1 MIFSYL
7 DEMSRGQSSFIDCL
21 TRSTLNLLFLLLFAT
36 YPQLVRPAAMLSRL
50 VISTGRTCSQTARET
65 TPKLLRPFHSS
76 IPRQDAKKGNSNDD
90 GPGSRS
96 NDSTSAL
103 DYKLS
108 HRLRTLPP
116 LPSLE
121 PPTMDASEAVSNI
134 LYNTP
139 PPSKQPFKRHIL
151 NTLVQNEP
159 GVLSRISGTLAARG
173 FNIDSLVVCATEI
186 RDLSRMCIVLRGQDG
201 VVEQAR
207 RQLED
212 LVPVWAVL
220 DYTQTRVIERE
231 LMLVKVSILG
241 PEYFEESQYSTS
253 SSSQSSSSA
262 ATTTPNKHVPPELLL
277 ERRHGTTSSD
287 QQSTIDAAAL
297 HPAPMSPSEALRV
310 KSDNMRS
317 IVALAEQ
324 FHGRVVDVSSASVIV
339 EMSAK
344 STRCD
349 AFLKLVRPF
358 GVLECARSG
367 ESRMSKMIDLKA
379 DRSTMTGTMVLPR
392 SPINSSWSG
401 NDDLTEDERAEID
414 ASSLPPG

>member
-1 MIFSYL
+1 
-7 DEMSRGQSSFIDCL
+7 
-21 TRSTLNLLFLLLFAT
+21 
-36 YPQLVRPAAMLSRL
+36 MLSRIVL
-50 VISTGRTCSQTARET
+50 STGRSCSRASRDA
-65 TPKLLRPFHSS
+65 TPRLLRTLNSTAARREP
-76 IPRQDAKKGNSNDD
+76 KKADDD

-241 PEYFEESQYSTS
+241 PEYFEESQYGSVSNSHQSTQ
-253 SSSQSSSSA
+253 QSSSTS
-262 ATTTPNKHVPPELLL
+262 KHVPPELVL
-277 ERRHGTTSSD
+277 ERRQGNSSSQD
-287 QQSTIDAAAL
+287 HDVNDAVAHVH

-317 IVALAEQ
+317 VIALAEQ
-324 FHGRVVDVSSASVIV
+324 FHGKVVDISSASVIV
-339 EMSAK
+339 EISAK
-344 STRCD
+344 SSRCD

-367 ESRMSKMIDLKA
+367 KDQRRKRGMKFL
-379 DRSTMTGTMVLPR
+379 
-392 SPINSSWSG
+392 
-401 NDDLTEDERAEID
+401 
-414 ASSLPPG
+414 

>member
-1 MIFSYL
+1 
-7 DEMSRGQSSFIDCL
+7 
-21 TRSTLNLLFLLLFAT
+21 
-36 YPQLVRPAAMLSRL
+36 
-50 VISTGRTCSQTARET
+50 
-65 TPKLLRPFHSS
+65 
-76 IPRQDAKKGNSNDD
+76 
-90 GPGSRS
+90 
-96 NDSTSAL
+96 
-103 DYKLS
+103 
-108 HRLRTLPP
+108 
-116 LPSLE
+116 
-121 PPTMDASEAVSNI
+121 MDASEAVSNI

-241 PEYFEESQYSTS
+241 PEYFEESQFGSVSSSNQQQTSTS
-253 SSSQSSSSA
+253 
-262 ATTTPNKHVPPELLL
+262 KHVPPELVQ
-277 ERRHGTTSSD
+277 ERRQGHSSISSQD
-287 QQSTIDAAAL
+287 NHVNDAVAHIH

-317 IVALAEQ
+317 VIALAEQ
-324 FHGRVVDVSSASVIV
+324 FRGKVVDVSSASVIV

-344 STRCD
+344 SSRCD

-367 ESRMSKMIDLKA
+367 EY
-379 DRSTMTGTMVLPR
+379 G
-392 SPINSSWSG
+392 SG
-401 NDDLTEDERAEID
+401 K
-414 ASSLPPG
+414 G

>member
-1 MIFSYL
+1 ML
-7 DEMSRGQSSFIDCL
+7 PRL
-21 TRSTLNLLFLLLFAT
+21 TYTA
-36 YPQLVRPAAMLSRL
+36 
-50 VISTGRTCSQTARET
+50 GRTAAFSLRAPCQIRNFQNTSCLRE
-65 TPKLLRPFHSS
+65 P
-76 IPRQDAKKGNSNDD
+76 QKGGDDD
-90 GPGSRS
+90 GPGGRS

-103 DYKLS
+103 DYKLA
-108 HRLRTLPP
+108 HRLRKLPP

-121 PPTMDASEAVSNI
+121 PPTVDASEAVSNI

-212 LVPVWAVL
+212 LIPVWAVL

-241 PEYFEESQYSTS
+241 PEYFEESQYGMGSGQQTS
-253 SSSQSSSSA
+253 HSS
-262 ATTTPNKHVPPELLL
+262 KHVPPELVA
-277 ERRHGTTSSD
+277 ERRQDSKEESPA
-287 QQSTIDAAAL
+287 SYSPAAAVGA
-297 HPAPMSPSEALRV
+297 HSQPAPPPMTPTEALRV

-317 IVALAEQ
+317 VIALAEQ
-324 FHGRVVDVSSASVIV
+324 FRGHLVDVSSTSVIV

-344 STRCD
+344 SSRCD

-367 ESRMSKMIDLKA
+367 
-379 DRSTMTGTMVLPR
+379 TMVLPR
-392 SPINSSWSG
+392 SPIASSWTG
-401 NDDLTEDERAEID
+401 NDDFTEEEMAEVD

>member
-1 MIFSYL
+1 MLFRL
-7 DEMSRGQSSFIDCL
+7 AGATAVRQACCPTAMSAAVQVRSLHSTMRCMKSPSKSATHNEDTEQEEGPGRAQSS
-21 TRSTLNLLFLLLFAT
+21 SS
-36 YPQLVRPAAMLSRL
+36 AM
-50 VISTGRTCSQTARET
+50 
-65 TPKLLRPFHSS
+65 
-76 IPRQDAKKGNSNDD
+76 
-90 GPGSRS
+90 
-96 NDSTSAL
+96 

-108 HRLRTLPP
+108 HRLRKLPP

-139 PPSKQPFKRHIL
+139 APSKEPIKRHIL

-159 GVLSRISGTLAARG
+159 GVLSRVSGTLAARG

-220 DYTQTRVIERE
+220 DYTQTQMIERE

-241 PEYFEESQYSTS
+241 PEYFEESQYGLGGQHAPAPSAQQA
-253 SSSQSSSSA
+253 SQPQHS
-262 ATTTPNKHVPPELLL
+262 HVPPELLA
-277 ERRHGTTSSD
+277 ERRQSGTDDANSRNPSPPQDPHT
-287 QQSTIDAAAL
+287 DAALAVGAQAQASAM
-297 HPAPMSPSEALRV
+297 HNQPSPLTPTEALRV

-317 IVALAEQ
+317 IIALAEQ
-324 FHGRVVDVSSASVIV
+324 FRGRVVDVSTASVIV
-339 EMSAK
+339 EISAK
-344 STRCD
+344 SSRCD

-367 ESRMSKMIDLKA
+367 
-379 DRSTMTGTMVLPR
+379 TMVLPR
-392 SPINSSWSG
+392 SPITSSWTG
-401 NDDLTEDERAEID
+401 NDDLTEEEIEEID
-414 ASSLPPG
+414 AGLLPPG

>member
-1 MIFSYL
+1 ML
-7 DEMSRGQSSFIDCL
+7 
-21 TRSTLNLLFLLLFAT
+21 
-36 YPQLVRPAAMLSRL
+36 LSRL
-50 VISTGRTCSQTARET
+50 AFSTGRSCSRIAAAATTSTTSTRGSLLQARF
-65 TPKLLRPFHSS
+65 LQSS
-76 IPRQDAKKGNSNDD
+76 IRYFEPQKKRDDNDD

-103 DYKLS
+103 DYKLA

-139 PPSKQPFKRHIL
+139 PPSRQPFKRHIL

-220 DYTQTRVIERE
+220 DYTQTSVIERE

-241 PEYFEESQYSTS
+241 PEYFEESQYGLSGSTS
-253 SSSQSSSSA
+253 SPNQATSSKQ
-262 ATTTPNKHVPPELLL
+262 PQQQQHHVPPELLA
-277 ERRHGTTSSD
+277 ERRQGSSEQEANRTTPAPQD
-287 QQSTIDAAAL
+287 PAVDAASSVAS
-297 HPAPMSPSEALRV
+297 HVQHSNNPPPMSPSEALRV

-317 IVALAEQ
+317 VIALAEQ
-324 FHGRVVDVSSASVIV
+324 FRGRVVDVSSTSVIV

-344 STRCD
+344 SSRCD
-349 AFLKLVRPF
+349 AFLKLLRPF

-367 ESRMSKMIDLKA
+367 EFSKETLDKMRGLSELTPSSP
-379 DRSTMTGTMVLPR
+379 RHNGST
-392 SPINSSWSG
+392 SI
-401 NDDLTEDERAEID
+401 AY
-414 ASSLPPG
+414 SLFLVW

>member
-1 MIFSYL
+1 
-7 DEMSRGQSSFIDCL
+7 
-21 TRSTLNLLFLLLFAT
+21 
-36 YPQLVRPAAMLSRL
+36 
-50 VISTGRTCSQTARET
+50 
-65 TPKLLRPFHSS
+65 
-76 IPRQDAKKGNSNDD
+76 
-90 GPGSRS
+90 
-96 NDSTSAL
+96 
-103 DYKLS
+103 
-108 HRLRTLPP
+108 
-116 LPSLE
+116 
-121 PPTMDASEAVSNI
+121 MDASEAVSNI

-241 PEYFEESQYSTS
+241 PEYFEESQYGLNGGA
-253 SSSQSSSSA
+253 QSSHQS
-262 ATTTPNKHVPPELLL
+262 HQQVPPELLA
-277 ERRHGTTSSD
+277 ERRQGSPEQDSNRSPAPQD
-287 QQSTIDAAAL
+287 PSVDAAAAVGAHAQQIASTPL
-297 HPAPMSPSEALRV
+297 TPTEALRV

-317 IVALAEQ
+317 VIALTEQ
-324 FHGRVVDVSSASVIV
+324 FRGRVVDVSSTSVIV

-344 STRCD
+344 SSRCD

-367 ESRMSKMIDLKA
+367 ELPWIRRRHCTALIVIISPTSRRNHGPPSIAHHLVL
-379 DRSTMTGTMVLPR
+379 DRQRRPERGRFGRGGHQLAASWLTRKPAC
-392 SPINSSWSG
+392 SSWLYDRVLSC
-401 NDDLTEDERAEID
+401 TSI
-414 ASSLPPG
+414 

>member
-1 MIFSYL
+1 M
-7 DEMSRGQSSFIDCL
+7 
-21 TRSTLNLLFLLLFAT
+21 
-36 YPQLVRPAAMLSRL
+36 
-50 VISTGRTCSQTARET
+50 
-65 TPKLLRPFHSS
+65 
-76 IPRQDAKKGNSNDD
+76 
-90 GPGSRS
+90 
-96 NDSTSAL
+96 

-139 PPSKQPFKRHIL
+139 APSKEPIKRHIL

-220 DYTQTRVIERE
+220 DYTQTQVIERE
-231 LMLVKVSILG
+231 LMLVKVSTLG
-241 PEYFEESQYSTS
+241 PEYFEQSQLGEQHT
-253 SSSQSSSSA
+253 A
-262 ATTTPNKHVPPELLL
+262 PELLA
-277 ERRHGTTSSD
+277 ERR
-287 QQSTIDAAAL
+287 QSNESGNVPPAPQDPNTDSAASVGHHAQAGGI
-297 HPAPMSPSEALRV
+297 HPAPLTPTEALRV

-317 IVALAEQ
+317 IISLAQQ

-344 STRCD
+344 SSRCD

-367 ESRMSKMIDLKA
+367 
-379 DRSTMTGTMVLPR
+379 TMVLPR
-392 SPINSSWSG
+392 SPISSAWSG
-401 NDDLTEDERAEID
+401 SDDYTDEQTSSVD
-414 ASSLPPG
+414 AGLLPPG

>member
-1 MIFSYL
+1 
-7 DEMSRGQSSFIDCL
+7 
-21 TRSTLNLLFLLLFAT
+21 
-36 YPQLVRPAAMLSRL
+36 
-50 VISTGRTCSQTARET
+50 
-65 TPKLLRPFHSS
+65 
-76 IPRQDAKKGNSNDD
+76 
-90 GPGSRS
+90 
-96 NDSTSAL
+96 
-103 DYKLS
+103 
-108 HRLRTLPP
+108 
-116 LPSLE
+116 
-121 PPTMDASEAVSNI
+121 MDASEAVSNI

-139 PPSKQPFKRHIL
+139 APSKEPIKRHIL

-241 PEYFEESQYSTS
+241 PEYFEESQFG
-253 SSSQSSSSA
+253 SA
-262 ATTTPNKHVPPELLL
+262 PSGGAHQQQQQGQGHEHHQHVPPELLA
-277 ERRHGTTSSD
+277 ERRQGAASSGSARPAPPQD
-287 QQSTIDAAAL
+287 PSIDAAAAVGAQSVQQSAAAA
-297 HPAPMSPSEALRV
+297 APMSPTEALRV
-310 KSDNMRS
+310 RHDNMRS
-317 IVALAEQ
+317 IIALAEQ

-367 ESRMSKMIDLKA
+367 AWRGGGGG
-379 DRSTMTGTMVLPR
+379 RT
-392 SPINSSWSG
+392 
-401 NDDLTEDERAEID
+401 ERAHSHLFTLLTLRD
-414 ASSLPPG
+414 TVPLSSASIRYHGAPALPHHVGMEWK

>member
-1 MIFSYL
+1 MEPQKGNNRSAQESNSTSSE
-7 DEMSRGQSSFIDCL
+7 DESIDPEQSS
-21 TRSTLNLLFLLLFAT
+21 SS
-36 YPQLVRPAAMLSRL
+36 AM
-50 VISTGRTCSQTARET
+50 
-65 TPKLLRPFHSS
+65 
-76 IPRQDAKKGNSNDD
+76 
-90 GPGSRS
+90 
-96 NDSTSAL
+96 
-103 DYKLS
+103 DYKLA
-108 HRLRTLPP
+108 HRLRKLPP

-139 PPSKQPFKRHIL
+139 APSKEPIKRHIL

-220 DYTQTRVIERE
+220 DYTQTQVIERE

-241 PEYFEESQYSTS
+241 PEYFEESQYGLGG
-253 SSSQSSSSA
+253 QHA
-262 ATTTPNKHVPPELLL
+262 APNSGAQQHQHVPPELLA
-277 ERRHGTTSSD
+277 ERRQSADDTSRQTPIPQD
-287 QQSTIDAAAL
+287 PQTDAAYAVGAQANAHHQPPPL
-297 HPAPMSPSEALRV
+297 TPTEALRV
-310 KSDNMRS
+310 KSDNMRT
-317 IVALAEQ
+317 IIQLAQQ
-324 FHGRVVDVSSASVIV
+324 FHGRVVDVSTASVIV
-339 EMSAK
+339 EISAK
-344 STRCD
+344 SSRCD

-367 ESRMSKMIDLKA
+367 
-379 DRSTMTGTMVLPR
+379 TMVLPR
-392 SPINSSWSG
+392 SPITSSWTG
-401 NDDLTEDERAEID
+401 NEYVEEEMD
-414 ASSLPPG
+414 AVDAGLLPPG

>member
-1 MIFSYL
+1 MNGVRQVL
-7 DEMSRGQSSFIDCL
+7 RPALRGAKETLATAPQYRHLSTS
-21 TRSTLNLLFLLLFAT
+21 STLRKNK
-36 YPQLVRPAAMLSRL
+36 P
-50 VISTGRTCSQTARET
+50 G
-65 TPKLLRPFHSS
+65 
-76 IPRQDAKKGNSNDD
+76 DD
-90 GPGSRS
+90 GPGART

-103 DYKLS
+103 DYKLA
-108 HRLRTLPP
+108 HRLRKLPP

-139 PPSKQPFKRHIL
+139 APSKQPFKRHIL

-159 GVLSRISGTLAARG
+159 GVLSRVSGTLAARG

-220 DYTQTRVIERE
+220 DYTQNHVIERE

-241 PEYFEESQYSTS
+241 PEYFEESQYGLSGATAGSTH
-253 SSSQSSSSA
+253 Q
-262 ATTTPNKHVPPELLL
+262 PPELLA
-277 ERRHGTTSSD
+277 ERRQSAGAKL
-287 QQSTIDAAAL
+287 QQQQQRGATPAPQDPSTDAAAVVGQQAAANASS
-297 HPAPMSPSEALRV
+297 HGPSPLSPTEALRV
-310 KSDNMRS
+310 KSDIMRS
-317 IVALAEQ
+317 VVALAEQ
-324 FHGRVVDVSSASVIV
+324 FQGRVVDVSSTSVIV

-344 STRCD
+344 SSRCD

-367 ESRMSKMIDLKA
+367 RYYILAPFLCSESFA
-379 DRSTMTGTMVLPR
+379 DCLCLTKRQTGTMVLPR
-392 SPINSSWSG
+392 SPIDSSWTG
-401 NDDLTEDERAEID
+401 NDDMTEEDLAEVD
-414 ASSLPPG
+414 ASLLPPG

>member
-1 MIFSYL
+1 MLGRLTSTSSRSQASCLLTQCFRSQQVQRRSFHYCSPRYDRKQSDL
-7 DEMSRGQSSFIDCL
+7 DNE
-21 TRSTLNLLFLLLFAT
+21 
-36 YPQLVRPAAMLSRL
+36 
-50 VISTGRTCSQTARET
+50 
-65 TPKLLRPFHSS
+65 
-76 IPRQDAKKGNSNDD
+76 DD

-103 DYKLS
+103 DYKLA

-241 PEYFEESQYSTS
+241 PEYFEESQYGLSGAPQNPA
-253 SSSQSSSSA
+253 SSSQ
-262 ATTTPNKHVPPELLL
+262 HHHIPPELLA
-277 ERRHGTTSSD
+277 ERKQASTSRTGSSAAPPPP
-287 QQSTIDAAAL
+287 QLPSVDAAHSVASHSL
-297 HPAPMSPSEALRV
+297 PTSPPPMSPTEALRV

-317 IVALAEQ
+317 VIALAEQ
-324 FHGRVVDVSSASVIV
+324 FRGKVVDISSTSVIV
-339 EMSAK
+339 EISAK
-344 STRCD
+344 SSRCD

-367 ESRMSKMIDLKA
+367 EC
-379 DRSTMTGTMVLPR
+379 PR
-392 SPINSSWSG
+392 SLYADSYFE
-401 NDDLTEDERAEID
+401 LM
-414 ASSLPPG
+414 

>member
-1 MIFSYL
+1 MEPQKGGNNRSAKESNSTSSE
-7 DEMSRGQSSFIDCL
+7 DESIDPEQSS
-21 TRSTLNLLFLLLFAT
+21 SS
-36 YPQLVRPAAMLSRL
+36 AM
-50 VISTGRTCSQTARET
+50 
-65 TPKLLRPFHSS
+65 
-76 IPRQDAKKGNSNDD
+76 
-90 GPGSRS
+90 
-96 NDSTSAL
+96 
-103 DYKLS
+103 DYKLA
-108 HRLRTLPP
+108 HRLRKLPP

-139 PPSKQPFKRHIL
+139 APSKEPIKRHIL

-220 DYTQTRVIERE
+220 DYTQTQVIERE

-241 PEYFEESQYSTS
+241 PEYFEESQYGLGG
-253 SSSQSSSSA
+253 QHA
-262 ATTTPNKHVPPELLL
+262 AP
-277 ERRHGTTSSD
+277 SSD
-287 QQSTIDAAAL
+287 PQTDAAYAVGTQATAHQQPPPL
-297 HPAPMSPSEALRV
+297 TPTEALRV
-310 KSDNMRS
+310 KSDNMRT
-317 IVALAEQ
+317 IIQLAQQ
-324 FHGRVVDVSSASVIV
+324 FQGRVVDVSTASLIV
-339 EMSAK
+339 EISAK
-344 STRCD
+344 SSRCD

-367 ESRMSKMIDLKA
+367 
-379 DRSTMTGTMVLPR
+379 TMVLPR
-392 SPINSSWSG
+392 SPITSSWTG
-401 NDDLTEDERAEID
+401 NEFMEEEMD
-414 ASSLPPG
+414 AVDAGLLPPG

>member
-1 MIFSYL
+1 MTAARHVLHFSISGPGL
-7 DEMSRGQSSFIDCL
+7 LCGESPCSSCLCALTPCTSALTMLPRSASTMSRTSASAFRLLTAVRTPQRSFQTGAPI
-21 TRSTLNLLFLLLFAT
+21 LNA
-36 YPQLVRPAAMLSRL
+36 Q
-50 VISTGRTCSQTARET
+50 
-65 TPKLLRPFHSS
+65 
-76 IPRQDAKKGNSNDD
+76 KGDD

-103 DYKLS
+103 DYKLA

-241 PEYFEESQYSTS
+241 PEYFEESQYGLNGGA
-253 SSSQSSSSA
+253 QSSNQS
-262 ATTTPNKHVPPELLL
+262 HQQVPPELLA
-277 ERRHGTTSSD
+277 ERRQGSPEQDSRRSPAPQD
-287 QQSTIDAAAL
+287 PSVDAAAAVGAHAQQIASTPL
-297 HPAPMSPSEALRV
+297 TPTEALRV

-317 IVALAEQ
+317 VIALAEQ
-324 FHGRVVDVSSASVIV
+324 FRGRVVDVSSTSVIV
-339 EMSAK
+339 EISAK
-344 STRCD
+344 SSRCD

-367 ESRMSKMIDLKA
+367 EL
-379 DRSTMTGTMVLPR
+379 
-392 SPINSSWSG
+392 SW
-401 NDDLTEDERAEID
+401 T
-414 ASSLPPG
+414 